1 MTWALVAVGGGALI
15 GAGASIFSSSQA
27 AGAAQ
32 DASAAQVQAAQLAQ
46 QTQLGIYNTTRN
58 DLAPYNFSGQ
68 NANNA
73 LSQFMGLPSSPIT
86 AGMPSSA
93 GGGSANGANV
103 DSATTLNNIKQ
114 GLQQWNTA
122 LPGNAQPII
131 DMING
136 GASLQQVQSQLAS
149 LRATTTNPRNT
160 AFLDPLIQQANN
172 PVQMPLSGFGQQP
185 GGATGGAG
193 GTANAF
199 DPTSI
204 LENWPGYK
212 FMRDQGQLGIA
223 RQNTAGGRFLSG
235 AQMQDATKFGSDY
248 ALAGAVS
255 PYLSNLQFLSN
266 QGENAASQSGALG
279 TKTGEGVAG
288 SIMAGGTAAASGF
301 AGAANAFGQGATGVN
316 NSIQGALNNQLLGSI
331 LGQSPTFASYNSG
344 TGNYTPGPGGFNPSL
359 F

>member
-1 MTWALVAVGGGALI
+1 MTWAAVAVGAGTLIGGATSLI
-15 GAGASIFSSSQA
+15 SSSNA
-27 AGAAQ
+27 ADAASN
-32 DASAAQVQAAQLAQ
+32 ASAAQVQAAQLAQ

-73 LSQFMGLPSSPIT
+73 LSQFMGLPNSPIT

-122 LPGNAQPII
+122 LPGNAKPII
-131 DMING
+131 DMINN

-149 LRATTTNPRNT
+149 LRTTTTNPRNT

-172 PVQMPLSGFGQQP
+172 PVQMPLSGFGQTA
-185 GGATGGAG
+185 GAGTGAG

-212 FMRDQGQLGIA
+212 FMRDQGQLGLA

-235 AQMQDATKFGSDY
+235 AQMKDATEFGSNY
-248 ALAGAVS
+248 ALSGAVS

-279 TKTGEGVAG
+279 TATGQGVAS
-288 SIMAGGTAAASGF
+288 SIMSGGTAAASGF
-301 AGAANAFGQGATGVN
+301 TGAANAFGQGASGVN

-344 TGNYTPGPGGFNPSL
+344 TGNYTPGAGGFNPSL